1 MGGDARPAI
10 HRSVRE
16 GESMEALGINLPGLV
31 THLIS
36 FTVLLIL
43 LRLFLYKPIVN
54 MLDQRSQR
62 IKDNLEAA
70 ERARQESAA
79 SQEAVE
85 AQLEEARAEGQQL
98 IANAREVADRFREE
112 ETAKVRQEL
121 DAERARAE
129 ANIQRERDAAIEQ
142 LRTEFA
148 SLAITAAE
156 RVVERSLDEQAHQD
170 IINQVIEESGSQSN
184 RN

>member
-1 MGGDARPAI
+1 MD
-10 HRSVRE
+10 
-16 GESMEALGINLPGLV
+16 ALGINVPGLV
-31 THLIS
+31 THIIS
-36 FTVLLIL
+36 FLVLLAI

-62 IKDNLEAA
+62 IRESLEAA
-70 ERARQESAA
+70 ERAQEESAQ
-79 SQEAVE
+79 SQEEVQ
-85 AQLEEARAEGQQL
+85 AQLEAARAEGQQL
-98 IANAREVADRFREE
+98 IASAREVANRFREE
-112 ETAKVRQEL
+112 ETAKVRQEI

-142 LRTEFA
+142 LRSEFA
-148 SLAITAAE
+148 DLAITAAE

-170 IINQVIEESGSQSN
+170 IIDRVLEESDSRIS